1 MPKVPL
7 GTVLKFGT
15 ALAVAVLIAFLPQ
28 IFDARLDAASAE
40 FRVGQFTLVGI
51 WFVALLGL
59 NLLTGFNGQISLGHG
74 AFVGVGAYVAALL
87 SLGRPGL
94 ELYML
99 DPPSWMPIGDGMRP
113 VFTIPIA
120 ALVTGIIGFLFG
132 IPALR
137 LGGVSLALATLAV
150 AVSFPIIMKRFDEI
164 TGGGGGINLNL
175 PTTPFGWDISTRHW
189 LYYETWVTAGIV
201 FVICWLLVRGRVGRA
216 WRSIRDGE
224 IAAVSSGVNTSLYKA
239 LAFGVSSAFA
249 GAAGA
254 LLAIE
259 VAYVNPDTFP
269 VSLSILLLA
278 SAVIGG
284 LGSLVGALFGAL
296 LYVFLPIYSQ
306 NPPLGSWDFSNQAPA
321 VVFGAFLI
329 VIMLLLPGGVA
340 GGLRRASAFVRGN
353 LGRRPPQL
361 VPEPLTSGAHGHPD
375 GRDEEERV

>member
-1 MPKVPL
+1 MPRIAPT
-7 GTVLKFGT
+7 TVLKY
-15 ALAVAVLIAFLPQ
+15 ASVLAVAVFIAFLPQ

-59 NLLTGFNGQISLGHG
+59 NVLTGYNGQISLGHG

-120 ALVTGIIGFLFG
+120 ALVTGLIGLLFG
-132 IPALR
+132 FPALR
-137 LGGVSLALATLAV
+137 LGGVSLALATLAI
-150 AVSFPIIMKRFDEI
+150 AVSFPIVMKRFDEV

-189 LYYETWVTAGIV
+189 LYYEAWITAGIV
-201 FVICWLLVRGRVGRA
+201 FLIAWLLVRGRVGRA

-224 IAAVSSGVNTSLYKA
+224 VAAVSSGVNSALYKT

-278 SAVIGG
+278 SVVIGG
-284 LGSLVGALFGAL
+284 LGSLIGALFGAL
-296 LYVFLPIYSQ
+296 VYVFLPIYSE
-306 NPPLGSWDFSNQAPA
+306 NPPLVSWDFSTQAPA

-329 VIMLLLPGGVA
+329 VIMLLLPGGVV
-340 GGLRRASAFVRGN
+340 GGFRRLWAFIRGT
-353 LGRRPPQL
+353 LGRRPRGQTS
-361 VPEPLTSGAHGHPD
+361 EPLTSGSD
-375 GRDEEERV
+375 GD

>member
-1 MPKVPL
+1 MPKIAPL
-7 GTVLKFGT
+7 TVAKYALV
-15 ALAVAVLIAFLPQ
+15 LAVAVLIALLPQ
-28 IFDARLDAASAE
+28 IFDSRLDPSSAE

-59 NLLTGFNGQISLGHG
+59 NILTGYNGQISLGHG
-74 AFVGVGAYVAALL
+74 AFVGLGAYVAALL

-132 IPALR
+132 FPALR
-137 LGGVSLALATLAV
+137 LGGISLALATLAV
-150 AVSFPIIMKRFDEI
+150 AVSFPILMKRFDEF

-189 LYYETWVTAGIV
+189 LYYEAWVTAGIL
-201 FVICWLLVRGRVGRA
+201 FVLAWFLVRGRVGRA

-224 IAAVSSGVNTSLYKA
+224 VAATSSGVNSALYKT

-269 VSLSILLLA
+269 VGLSILLLA

-284 LGSLVGALFGAL
+284 LGSLFGAVFGAL

-306 NPPLGSWDFSNQAPA
+306 NPPLVSWDFSTQAPA

-329 VIMLLLPGGVA
+329 AIMLLLPGGVA
-340 GGLRRASAFVRGN
+340 GGLQRLAALARLGVARRAS
-353 LGRRPPQL
+353 RP
-361 VPEPLTSGAHGHPD
+361 GA
-375 GRDEEERV
+375 